1 MSVAE
6 RALRVV
12 DGGALSAEG
21 QPWADVL
28 AAALRLEFTVDV
40 YYPERGEP
48 ILFGHACAVEDC
60 PGRGNSHPGRASER
74 WLCSSHLQA
83 WFVAGRPGV
92 EEWLAAGVKPPAA
105 KMFIASKQ
113 PCAAVGCVRSRR
125 DRWWCSF
132 HYQRWLRAGRPDRES
147 FARAAAPAPVG
158 DRECEVPGCGF
169 PAMRR
174 MRRLCDA
181 HKQSA
186 KNSRRVTGLDVDGYL
201 GLLAR
206 DEALL
211 VPQYDFSALA
221 EPLRSE
227 LRFAIQHRLDEGR
240 FTLSYRRVACVAEFL
255 RSLGVSSLLEH
266 DQGWWERQLETRWPS
281 EPRSGSAEK
290 GFIRYARVSLA
301 RLRDRASGVD
311 PYAAD
316 IWLVEAL
323 GIPEFDYQDLR
334 TISFAGIEPEWFKEI
349 VKRWARWRLRAG
361 TLSPR
366 SVAGNAAALKVFSN
380 FLRERG
386 EALAAP
392 ERLTRELLEDY
403 RAYVRGFGWTP
414 TWKHCLLA
422 DLKVLLDEVR
432 ANGWEPGLAAT
443 ATYYRGEV
451 PAKSN
456 ALPRAVDEH
465 VMRQIE
471 QPENIARLPDLTT
484 QTIVT
489 LLIKTALRGIDA
501 TRLPFD
507 PVVFDAAG
515 APVLL
520 YYNHKLKREAA
531 MPIDDALVVA
541 IRAQQESLRA
551 QLPEGS
557 RWLFPGP
564 RLHRG
569 STVPLAVRTLRY
581 RIQRWLAGSEVRDA
595 FGERVHVS
603 VHQFRHTLATR
614 MVNNEVPLMVIKGIL
629 DHSSIAMTEI
639 YARLRDET
647 LKREWEKYN
656 QRVNIKGEVISI
668 DPAGPVSEA
677 AWMKERLGRGKL
689 TLPNGYCGLPLQ
701 QSCPHPNACLSCDYF
716 LTTGEFLPVHR
727 DQLTETERLIAQ
739 AEAEGSEREREM
751 NETVR
756 VNLVRII
763 EGLESI
769 AERSPDVA
777 GSTGVGDG
785 S

>member
-1 MSVAE
+1 VSVAE
-6 RALRVV
+6 RALRVL
-12 DGGALSAEG
+12 DGGALSAE

-28 AAALRLEFTVDV
+28 AAALRPEFMVDV

-48 ILFGHACAVEDC
+48 ILFGHACAIEGC
-60 PGRGNSHPGRASER
+60 PGRGSSHPGRASER

-83 WFVAGRPGV
+83 WVVAGRPPV
-92 EEWLAAGVKPPAA
+92 EGWLGAGVKPLAA
-105 KMFIASKQ
+105 KMFVASKQ

-125 DRWWCSF
+125 DGWWCYF
-132 HYQRWLRAGRPDRES
+132 HYQRWVREGRPDRES
-147 FARAAAPAPVG
+147 FAQAASPAPGG
-158 DRECEVPGCGF
+158 DRECEVPGCQF

-186 KNSRRVTGLDVDGYL
+186 KNSRRLTGLDVDGYL

-206 DEALL
+206 DEALR
-211 VPQYDFSALA
+211 VPQYDFSALV

-227 LRFAIQHRLDEGR
+227 LRFVIQHRLDEGR
-240 FTLSYRRVACVAEFL
+240 FTLHYRRVACAVEFL
-255 RSLGVSSLLEH
+255 ESLGVSSLLER
-266 DQGWWERQLETRWPS
+266 DQGWWELQLERRWLS
-281 EPRSGSAEK
+281 EHHSGSAEK
-290 GFIRYARVSLA
+290 GFIRYARVSVA
-301 RLRDRASGVD
+301 HLRDRASGVD

-323 GIPEFDYQDLR
+323 GIPEFAYQDLR
-334 TISFAGIEPEWFKEI
+334 TISFVGIEPRWFREI

-366 SVAGNAAALKVFSN
+366 SVAGKAAALKVFSD

-403 RAYVRGFGWTP
+403 RAYVRAFGWTP
-414 TWKHCLLA
+414 TWKHCLLG

-432 ANGWEPGLAAT
+432 ANGWEPRLPVT

-484 QTIVT
+484 QTIVI
-489 LLIKTALRGIDA
+489 LLIKTALRGVDA

-507 PVVFDAAG
+507 PVVFDAAR

-520 YYNHKLKREAA
+520 YYNHKLKRDAA
-531 MPIDDALVVA
+531 MPIDDALVAA
-541 IRAQQESLRA
+541 IRAQQESLRS
-551 QLPEGS
+551 QFPEGS

-564 RLHRG
+564 RVYRG

-581 RIQRWLAGSEVRDA
+581 RIQHWLADSEVRDA
-595 FGERVHVS
+595 LGQRVHVS

-614 MVNNEVPLMVIKGIL
+614 MVNNDVPLMVIKGLL

-639 YARLRDET
+639 YARLKDET
-647 LKREWEKYN
+647 LKREWENYN
-656 QRVNIKGEVISI
+656 QRVNIRGEIISI
-668 DPAGPVSEA
+668 DLAGAVSEA
-677 AWMKERLGRGKL
+677 AWMKERLARAKQS
-689 TLPNGYCGLPLQ
+689 LPNGYCGLPLQ
-701 QSCPHPNACLSCDYF
+701 QSCPHPNACLSCDHF
-716 LTTGEFLPVHR
+716 LTTEEFLPVHR
-727 DQLTETERLIAQ
+727 DQLAETERLIAQ
-739 AEAEGSEREREM
+739 ADSEGSERKQEM
-751 NETVR
+751 NESVR

-769 AERSPDVA
+769 AEHSPDGA
-777 GSTGVGDG
+777 GSREVG
-785 S
+785 